1 MDDFVIYRTVGE
13 THFFDP
19 SKFSNPFPNQ
29 TEAFVPMGT
38 MKVSKIHTVTDD
50 DELYSLTGVQQHIP
64 NNRQIKV
71 IDITPDNNIKSVPV
85 TLSSGKTTIDY
96 NRK

>member
-1 MDDFVIYRTVGE
+1 MKL
-13 THFFDP
+13 HFFDP
-19 SKFSNPFPNQ
+19 SKFSNPFPHQ

-38 MKVSKIHTVTDD
+38 MKVTKIHTVTDD

-71 IDITPDNNIKSVPV
+71 IDIMPDVH
-85 TLSSGKTTIDY
+85 
-96 NRK
+96 